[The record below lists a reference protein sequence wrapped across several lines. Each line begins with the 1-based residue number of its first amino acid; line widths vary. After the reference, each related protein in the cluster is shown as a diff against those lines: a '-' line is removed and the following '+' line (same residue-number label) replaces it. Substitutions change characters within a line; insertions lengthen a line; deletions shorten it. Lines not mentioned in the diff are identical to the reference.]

1 MKKKLLLIASVLLT
15 ATAGAQTIDIHKA
28 DGTTV
33 SYPAS
38 EVNYIGFTAKQEGG
52 SEEPS
57 TPGTAP
63 AGAVAVDLGL
73 PSGTKWANMNVGASK
88 PEDYGLFF
96 AWGETVGYGSDT
108 NDGHFFGWQNYKWCN
123 GSEDTMTKYCTDS
136 SYGTV
141 DNKTVLDLEDDAAY
155 VNWGSSWRMPTIAEI
170 VELLNNTT
178 HVWTTQNGVSGR
190 KFTSKTNG
198 NSIFLPAAGECIGSA
213 PDFQASRGHYWS
225 SSLYVSY
232 LDGALYLFFF
242 SEHAGSAYDFRY
254 HGYSVRPVLRN

>member
-1 MKKKLLLIASVLLT
+1 MLGMSAE
-15 ATAGAQTIDIHKA
+15 AQTIDIHKT

-38 EVNYIGFTAKQEGG
+38 EVNYIGFTAKQQGG
-52 SEEPS
+52 AEPS

-63 AGAVAVDLGL
+63 AGAEAVDLGL

-88 PEDYGLFF
+88 SEDYGLYF

-108 NDGHFFGWQNYKWCN
+108 SDGHNFYWTSYKWCN
-123 GSEDTMTKYCTDS
+123 GSENTLTKYCTDS

-155 VNWGSSWRMPTIAEI
+155 VNWGSDWRMPTNAEI
-170 VELLNNTT
+170 GELLDNTT
-178 HVWTTQNGVSGR
+178 HEWTTVNGIDGR

-198 NSIFLPAAGECIGSA
+198 NSIFLPAAGHRWRDSFSIDSWG
-213 PDFQASRGHYWS
+213 GHGGYWPS
-225 SSLYVSY
+225 SSLCLSEPSYVVWF
-232 LDGALYLFFF
+232 LFHSDNANNDANSFPRCW
-242 SEHAGSAYDFRY
+242 GLT
-254 HGYSVRPVLRN
+254 VRPVLRK